1 MNFPIKICALFLL
14 MISFATISCSQ
25 EKEADMQTNKQQ
37 NFKVMSQQEAANKSE
52 DQWKKELTEDEY
64 RILREQGTERAFSG
78 KYYDHKEDGVYRC
91 AACSQPLF
99 SSETKY
105 ESGTG
110 WPSFYEAIDKENV
123 LLRDDN
129 SMGMT
134 RTEVLCGYCK
144 SHLGHVFDD
153 GPDPTGKRY
162 CINSVALDFEK
173 GNQ

>member
-1 MNFPIKICALFLL
+1 MNFLIKICAPLPL
-14 MISFATISCSQ
+14 MLSFALTGCSQ
-25 EKEADMQTNKQQ
+25 EKEEDMQNQQEQ
-37 NFKVMSQQEAANKSE
+37 NFEAMSQQEAANKSE
-52 DQWKKELTEDEY
+52 DQWKKELTEEEY

-78 KYYDHKEDGVYRC
+78 EYYDHKEDGVYRC
-91 AACSQPLF
+91 AGCHQPLF
-99 SSETKY
+99 SSDTKY

-110 WPSFYEAIDKENV
+110 WPSFYQAVDKENV

-134 RTEVLCGYCK
+134 RTEVLCGNCK

-173 GNQ
+173 KSD